1 MSSLASC
8 RARSKF
14 QECGVHG
21 EQQRARQVP
30 ADSKAAG
37 TRPPAVAGLFYPRDP
52 VRLQED
58 VLELLGGVALASKVM
73 PKALIAPH
81 AGYSYSGRVAGASF
95 AKLRANA
102 QTITRVVVSVRVLVR
117 RVKNGTP
124 QVFCSAGSRST
135 TSAARQL
142 FVFHCLLVSVKRDR
156 HRIEKVQG

>member
-81 AGYSYSGRVAGASF
+81 AGYVYSGRVAGA
-95 AKLRANA
+95 ADAMLRRPALL
-102 QTITRVVVSVRVLVR
+102 R
-117 RVKNGTP
+117 
-124 QVFCSAGSRST
+124 GSRTLVEMPSPPIGRPDMT
-135 TSAARQL
+135 LQNDLQL
-142 FVFHCLLVSVKRDR
+142 SLLS
-156 HRIEKVQG
+156 